1 MKDINRTALA
11 AAVAGGYVLGRTKK
25 GRMALAVG
33 TYLAGRRLGLDPQQL
48 MAQGVK
54 TLKDAPQLAG
64 LGDQV
69 RGELMDAGRQ
79 ALAATADRKMAGL
92 ADALHERTQR
102 LEGRGEADEKDQ
114 RDTEAAD
121 GADEPE
127 EDQKEE
133 PEEDQKEQED
143 QKSKKEREGARSE
156 LRSRR
161 AAAGKTAKKA
171 PAGTPAAKKAT
182 ARAAAK
188 KAATTGKAP
197 AKRAPSGTDATS
209 GSGTRR
215 R

>member
-1 MKDINRTALA
+1 MKDVNRMALA

-33 TYLAGRRLGLDPQQL
+33 TYLAGRRAGLDPQKL
-48 MAQGVK
+48 MTQGVK

-92 ADALHERTQR
+92 ADALHERTLR
-102 LEGRGEADEKDQ
+102 LEGRDEEDEGD
-114 RDTEAAD
+114 RETEAAG

-127 EDQKEE
+127 EDQKE
-133 PEEDQKEQED
+133 QKE
-143 QKSKKEREGARSE
+143 QKSKKGQEGARSE

-161 AAAGKTAKKA
+161 AAAGKTAKK
-171 PAGTPAAKKAT
+171 PSAGTSTAKKAT

-188 KAATTGKAP
+188 RAATTGKAP

-209 GSGTRR
+209 RSGTRR